1 MNACASQ
8 FLCLSSSAKNLN
20 GKQWPM
26 CPATMNK
33 LPASHSIQQKPTIE
47 RDVCVCAEVDS
58 VQIDSA
64 PALLTQS
71 YHGNEKT
78 DQIDVR
84 STTSTAF
91 FVPISLAIKI

>member
-1 MNACASQ
+1 M
-8 FLCLSSSAKNLN
+8 
-20 GKQWPM
+20 
-26 CPATMNK
+26 
-33 LPASHSIQQKPTIE
+33 
-47 RDVCVCAEVDS
+47 CVCAEVDS